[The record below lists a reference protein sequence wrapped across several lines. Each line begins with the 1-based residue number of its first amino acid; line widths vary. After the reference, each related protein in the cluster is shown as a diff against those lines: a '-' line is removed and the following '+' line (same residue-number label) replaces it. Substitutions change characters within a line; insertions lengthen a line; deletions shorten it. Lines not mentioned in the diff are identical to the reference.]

1 MMASAKVWFCIFKN
15 QSLFNIC
22 IPRVNSNFLTFVDM
36 SYRSM
41 RSPNLL
47 GEQLADHREP

>member
-22 IPRVNSNFLTFVDM
+22 IPRVNPNFLT
-36 SYRSM
+36 
-41 RSPNLL
+41 L
-47 GEQLADHREP
+47 GEQLADHGEPQTFDGIFLSV